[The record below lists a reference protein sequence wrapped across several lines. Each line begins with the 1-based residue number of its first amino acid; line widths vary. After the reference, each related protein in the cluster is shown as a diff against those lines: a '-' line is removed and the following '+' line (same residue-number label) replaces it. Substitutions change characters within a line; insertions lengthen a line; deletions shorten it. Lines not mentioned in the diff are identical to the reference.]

1 MKSCTLVLMRTGA
14 ARLQHAGE
22 RLQRWRR
29 GGSGGVGV
37 GILLPVHRLQPGA
50 SLGFSYLS
58 LPRCPSFLPRLC
70 SFFFFSGASLVIPA
84 PALSLAPPPPHLPV
98 RMKPC
103 SSPTSI
109 PPADVEGE
117 RQETDAAGN
126 EKENL
131 KNTVQ

>member
-1 MKSCTLVLMRTGA
+1 MHFSFNEDRRCAAAACRGEAAEVEERWKQGGGDPPSCAQTA
-14 ARLQHAGE
+14 A
-22 RLQRWRR
+22 
-29 GGSGGVGV
+29 GGF
-37 GILLPVHRLQPGA
+37 PG
-50 SLGFSYLS
+50 L
-58 LPRCPSFLPRLC
+58 FLPL
-70 SFFFFSGASLVIPA
+70 SASVSLFSASALQFFFFLSGASLVIPA
-84 PALSLAPPPPHLPV
+84 PALSPAPPPPHLPV

-131 KNTVQ
+131 KHTVQ